1 MTLANWFLLLLL
13 GTIWGGSFLF
23 AKVAVAEIPPLVL
36 VFLRVLIAGLALHVV
51 LRLRG
56 ISFPLSPT
64 LLVSFLVMGLLNNA
78 VPFSLLFWGQTEISA
93 GLASILNA
101 TTPIF
106 TFVIAAVLLQQ
117 ETVQF
122 HRAAGVVLGIAG
134 VAIMLLPNLTGAGH
148 DPLWAQLA
156 CLGAALSYGLA
167 AAYARRFKDL
177 PPVISATGQLTGSS
191 LIMLPIAVLSSGS
204 WTMTSVSFEVW
215 ANVLALGLVAT
226 AAAYLIYFR
235 LLADAGATNASLV
248 TLIVP
253 ATAILF
259 GVIILGESLTG
270 FQIGGLGLLL
280 LGLLVLDGRI
290 ILRRLGLT

>member
-64 LLVSFLVMGLLNNA
+64 LLASFLVMGLLNNA

-167 AAYARRFKDL
+167 AAYAKRFKDL

-204 WTMTSVSFEVW
+204 WTMTTVSFEVW

-270 FQIGGLGLLL
+270 LQIGGLGLLL

-290 ILRRLGLT
+290 LRRLGLT

>member
-36 VFLRVLIAGLALHVV
+36 VFLRVLIAGLALHFV

>member
-56 ISFPLSPT
+56 LSFPLSPT
-64 LLVSFLVMGLLNNA
+64 LLASFLVMGLLNNA

-117 ETVQF
+117 ETVQL

-134 VAIMLLPNLTGAGH
+134 VAMMLLPNLTGAGH

-290 ILRRLGLT
+290 LRRLGLT

>member
-1 MTLANWFLLLLL
+1 MTMANWFLLFLL

-23 AKVAVAEIPPLVL
+23 AKLAVAEIPPLVL
-36 VFLRVLIAGLALHVV
+36 VFLRVLIAGVALHIV

-56 ISFPLSPT
+56 ISFPLSPG
-64 LLVSFLVMGLLNNA
+64 LIVSFLVMGLLNNA

-117 ETVQF
+117 EAVQF

-134 VAIMLLPNLTGAGH
+134 VALMLLPNLTGAGH

-167 AAYARRFKDL
+167 AAYAKRFKDL
-177 PPVISATGQLTGSS
+177 PPIISATGQLTGSS
-191 LIMLPIAVLSSGS
+191 LIMLPIAVLSSGT
-204 WTMTSVSFEVW
+204 WAVTSVSLEVW

-235 LLADAGATNASLV
+235 VLADAGATDASLV

-259 GVIILGESLTG
+259 GAIVLDESLTG

-290 ILRRLGLT
+290 LRRLGLA

>member
-23 AKVAVAEIPPLVL
+23 AKVAVAEIPPLFL

-64 LLVSFLVMGLLNNA
+64 LLASFLVMGLLNNA

-191 LIMLPIAVLSSGS
+191 LIMLPIAVLSSGT
-204 WTMTSVSFEVW
+204 WTVTGVSFEVW

-290 ILRRLGLT
+290 LRRLGLT